1 MEMCGFDISEV
12 LGEAM
17 DHEDVPE
24 LKVTS
29 PSVRL
34 RNILTQYIMRRRSS
48 YPSLGEAPPGNAPA
62 CI

>member
-17 DHEDVPE
+17 GHEDVPE

-34 RNILTQYIMRRRSS
+34 RNILT
-48 YPSLGEAPPGNAPA
+48 
-62 CI
+62 

>member
-12 LGEAM
+12 LDEAM

-34 RNILTQYIMRRRSS
+34 RNILTQHIMRRRSS
-48 YPSLGEAPPGNAPA
+48 YPSFVRHTSR
-62 CI
+62 